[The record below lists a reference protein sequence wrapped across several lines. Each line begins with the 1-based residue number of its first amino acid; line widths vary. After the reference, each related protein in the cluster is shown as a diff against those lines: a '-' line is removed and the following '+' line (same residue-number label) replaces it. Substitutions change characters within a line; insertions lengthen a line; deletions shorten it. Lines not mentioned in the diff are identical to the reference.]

1 MTVQA
6 RRLAEY
12 VDVGARPIYDLEAFD
27 PKTWTLPPMISSDT
41 HVAEPPDLWD
51 ALPERLRKNIPKVN
65 FGGPQPAGSG
75 DPRARVIDQDTDG
88 VGADIMFPNSAMAL
102 FALDD
107 PETQFEAMRL
117 YNDFLADFCKT
128 SPKRL
133 FGIPAISVYDID
145 KAIAEMHRAHDM
157 GLIGIMV
164 WQVPDPKLPFKS
176 DHYEKLWAACA
187 EANVPVHT
195 HILTGHSYMKDPSWP
210 TKPFGERIRNS
221 VNTKQADTIDA
232 LYDLIFYGAF
242 ERHPNLKLVIAESE
256 MGWIPYILQQW
267 DYYYER
273 FKGEGRTINT
283 LPSEL
288 FMEHVLRNVPR
299 GLRRDTQP
307 LVVGSE
313 QRHVVERL
321 PALQHDV
328 PELARQRASAHRQ
341 PPARRTGEARPW
353 KRARALQAPASGHR
367 LITLQPHDRETSA

>member
-1 MTVQA
+1 
-6 RRLAEY
+6 
-12 VDVGARPIYDLEAFD
+12 VDVGARPIYDLGAFD

-75 DPRARVIDQDTDG
+75 DARARLADQDTDG
-88 VGADIMFPNSAMAL
+88 VGADILFPNSGMAL

-157 GLIGIMV
+157 GLIGIML

-273 FKGEGRTINT
+273 FKGEGRTIDT

-288 FMEHVLRNVPR
+288 FMEHCYATFLEDFAGTRNLSWWGQNNVMWSNDYPHFNMTFPNSRANVLRHI
-299 GLRRDTQP
+299 GD
-307 LVVGSE
+307 
-313 QRHVVERL
+313 L
-321 PALQHDV
+321 PHDV
-328 PELARQRASAHRQ
+328 QVKLVRGNALELYKL
-341 PPARRTGEARPW
+341 PLPVT
-353 KRARALQAPASGHR
+353 
-367 LITLQPHDRETSA
+367 I